1 MANTRK
7 RSTPQM
13 AVQFEV
19 QAHAWA
25 AHVFDITCT
34 IAQPAAQQRVQLP
47 VWIAG
52 SYMVRE
58 FSKQLFDVRA
68 TQSGRNLAVVQNDK
82 ATWDIT
88 ADPSQTL
95 VLNYRVHAHDNSVRT
110 AWLDGTRGFF
120 NGTSLFVW
128 VHGQRDALHGV
139 GRAPTQK
146 GWCH

>member
-25 AHVFDITCT
+25 AHVFDITCS
-34 IAQPAAQQRVQLP
+34 IAQPAALQRVQLP

-58 FSKQLFDVRA
+58 FSKQLF
-68 TQSGRNLAVVQNDK
+68 NLLK
-82 ATWDIT
+82 T
-88 ADPSQTL
+88 PS
-95 VLNYRVHAHDNSVRT
+95 
-110 AWLDGTRGFF
+110 
-120 NGTSLFVW
+120 
-128 VHGQRDALHGV
+128 
-139 GRAPTQK
+139 
-146 GWCH
+146 